1 MLNLSSI
8 IQVAAPVAALSL
20 PFYFAAK
27 YLERKINPRKG
38 FSYFISWIIIIS
50 ALAFAWYFAG
60 TFLFIKFFS
69 LES

>member
-1 MLNLSSI
+1 MINLSTI
-8 IQVAAPVAALSL
+8 IQTAAPVIVFSL

-27 YLERKINPRKG
+27 YLEQKINPRKG
-38 FSYFISWIIIIS
+38 FSYFISWIIAVL

-60 TFLFIKFFS
+60 IFIFIKFFS